1 MCYKITMKTSDFY
14 RLCFKSRL
22 KTKKS
27 DVLTLC
33 FIVSTTQHKKCTN
46 DGDVIKL
53 FCFVIKPQTS
63 LCHFVWWTAKHVL
76 HVRDTRESLRNCE
89 NHRCPFWCWVVFQCI
104 VQNIGARFSTAV
116 KLLWRTNMVTRE
128 MCAVWGRE
136 LMCCYWTKPDTW
148 KFFYVQHK
156 HTSNHVNQKITV
168 M

>member
-22 KTKKS
+22 KTKNS
-27 DVLTLC
+27 DVLKLC

-46 DGDVIKL
+46 DGDIIKL

-63 LCHFVWWTAKHVL
+63 LCHFVWWTAKHEKL
-76 HVRDTRESLRNCE
+76 WKPSLSFLMLGSFPMHSTEYRS
-89 NHRCPFWCWVVFQCI
+89 PFF
-104 VQNIGARFSTAV
+104 GRR